1 MKLLLALLLVGTA
14 AAPAG
19 AALNLVDAR
28 VFPVPWKPGS
38 GDPALDVP
46 AVTIDRLAPNTEV
59 TIFTVRGQRVWKG
72 VSNAAG
78 VLLWKGLNDAGR
90 MVGSG
95 TYVAV
100 LSGGGAKTT
109 RRIFVVR

>member
-1 MKLLLALLLVGTA
+1 MNFLVALLLAATA
-14 AAPAG
+14 MTTVD

-28 VFPVPWKPGS
+28 VYPSPWKPGS

-72 VSNAAG
+72 VANAAG

-90 MVGSG
+90 MVASG

-100 LSGGGAKTT
+100 LSGGGAKAT